1 MAICCS
7 LSPKSFL
14 ASLPPRGRGR
24 GGGRAVPSRIFWK
37 APELVVRAAMVDSSE
52 SSASFA
58 RRMERAWLISQQPQ
72 PIACSSCE
80 SNGYIECKWCR
91 GTGFFI
97 LGNNMLCEV
106 PSRNTTCVICDGKG
120 SVCCPDC
127 KGTGFR
133 ARWLGEPPCQK

>member
-58 RRMERAWLISQQPQ
+58 RRMERAWLISQV
-72 PIACSSCE
+72 SS
-80 SNGYIECKWCR
+80 SWA
-91 GTGFFI
+91 
-97 LGNNMLCEV
+97 
-106 PSRNTTCVICDGKG
+106 TTCCVKCPQEILPVLYVTGRDLFAVLIAKAQASVPGGWENLHAKNNSLVVTLIIC
-120 SVCCPDC
+120 
-127 KGTGFR
+127 
-133 ARWLGEPPCQK
+133 